1 LKGGWTVGRE
11 CDLIMA
17 TPQEVN
23 LERKRKER
31 SIVETQVSR
40 RERERESFRDE
51 IRHAKCLDS

>member
-1 LKGGWTVGRE
+1 
-11 CDLIMA
+11 MA
-17 TPQEVN
+17 TPQEVS

-40 RERERESFRDE
+40 RERKRNSFRDE